1 VRDSSEATSVPGT
14 FTSYTIMILSQAGG
28 IQGAMD
34 LICASD
40 NDVRLVAQLIRRPHG
55 LEIWD
60 GERLVA
66 MFPPAG
72 AQAA

>member
-1 VRDSSEATSVPGT
+1 VSGN
-14 FTSYTIMILSQAGG
+14 FTNYTIMILGDGGG

-40 NDVRLVAQLIRRPHG
+40 HDVRLVAQLIRRPHG

-66 MFPPAG
+66 LFPPAG
-72 AQAA
+72 AKAA